1 MITVWITKYALTTG
15 IMTEQ
20 VEEPTQR
27 SPNMICARA
36 LGPSAFFHGKDW
48 HRTKEA
54 AATRAEEMRKTKLAS
69 LKKQIIKLERLN
81 WGVFADD

>member
-20 VEEPTQR
+20 VEEPATR
-27 SPNMICARA
+27 WPNMICAKA
-36 LGPSAFFHGKDW
+36 IGPNATFHGKDW

-54 AATRAEEMRKTKLAS
+54 AVARAEEMRKAKLVS
-69 LKKQIIKLERLN
+69 LRKQIIKLEHKT
-81 WGVFADD
+81 FK